1 MSTQRET
8 FKEKPIYT
16 LTEISQSLHSVIAK
30 NYPRPYYIKA
40 EIVRLNYYPH
50 SGHCYP
56 ELAEKEGNAIKT
68 QMRAIIW
75 SSAFR
80 EINNRFVKI
89 TGEPMKE
96 GINILCLATIEYDVK
111 YGLSLHIQ
119 NVEPTYTLGDMVK
132 NKLLVIER
140 LKKEGIFTSN
150 KEKKLALIPKRIAV
164 ISVETSKGY
173 GDFMVTL
180 ANNPYHYKFECT
192 LFPSI
197 LQGEKAIR
205 TINEKLT
212 EIETMLDRFD
222 CVVIIRGGG
231 GDVGLSCY
239 DDYAL
244 ASRVATFPLPVV
256 SGIGHSTN
264 ETITDMVSYQS
275 KITPT
280 DVANFFIDQYRKV
293 DQQLEDSKKVIANY
307 VNQKISTERNFLIQ
321 SDSNLNNIG
330 VRVIHQHNKILQSL
344 ENSVALAGNE
354 MVNNH
359 KLTLALITNQF
370 RNQCA
375 NAVQHPKNQID
386 HFEKTIKISIDQQ
399 IKNHKN
405 TLSRWEEKVALLS
418 PESILKRGFSITYH
432 KDKVL
437 RNSDRLT
444 EGDVIVTKLYQG
456 EIKSIIQ
463 NSPIDNDDKK

>member
-1 MSTQRET
+1 VRMAIERET

-16 LTEISQSLHSVIAK
+16 LTEISKSLHSVIAK

-40 EIVRLNYYPH
+40 EIVKLNYYPH

-56 ELAEKEGNAIKT
+56 ELAEKEGNIIKT

-80 EINNRFVKI
+80 EINDRFVKL

-140 LKKEGIFTSN
+140 LKKEGIFKAN
-150 KEKKLALIPKRIAV
+150 KERKLVLIPKRIAV

-173 GDFMVTL
+173 ADFMVTL

-197 LQGEKAIR
+197 LQGDKAIR
-205 TINEKLT
+205 IITEKLT
-212 EIETMLDRFD
+212 EIEGLVDFFD
-222 CVVIIRGGG
+222 SVVIIRGGG

-239 DDYAL
+239 DDYQL
-244 ASRVATFPLPVV
+244 AARVATFPLPVI

-264 ETITDMVSYQS
+264 ETITDMVSFQS

-293 DQQLEDSKKVIANY
+293 DQVLEDSKHAISKQVARRVATEKSTLQHYDENLSNIA
-307 VNQKISTERNFLIQ
+307 I
-321 SDSNLNNIG
+321 
-330 VRVIHQHNKILQSL
+330 RVIYRHAQALQS
-344 ENSVALAGNE
+344 
-354 MVNNH
+354 
-359 KLTLALITNQF
+359 I
-370 RNQCA
+370 
-375 NAVQHPKNQID
+375 
-386 HFEKTIKISIDQQ
+386 
-399 IKNHKN
+399 
-405 TLSRWEEKVALLS
+405 EEKIALLS
-418 PESILKRGFSITYH
+418 PESILKRGFSITYFQD
-432 KDKVL
+432 KTLKNSDKVKKEDL
-437 RNSDRLT
+437 IITRL
-444 EGDVIVTKLYQG
+444 YHG
-456 EIKSIIQ
+456 EIRSRVEETKNENNQ
-463 NSPIDNDDKK
+463 